1 MCTSFKSSTKA
12 KSEKSS
18 SGIRNKSLSRYS
30 VIANSIKVNNIENE
44 NSESL
49 RCKVVIYIRN
59 NEFVSMEDLVKI
71 GIKKSYVHVLV
82 NRKIINRDNNGFYS
96 VI

>member
-1 MCTSFKSSTKA
+1 MRTSFNSSPKA

-18 SGIRNKSLSRYS
+18 SGVRNKSLSRYS
-30 VIANSIKVNNIENE
+30 VIASSIKANNIEDE

-59 NEFVSMEDLVKI
+59 NEFVSIEDLVKI
-71 GIKKSYVHVLV
+71 GVKKSYVHVLV
-82 NRKIINRDNNGFYS
+82 NRKIINRSDNGFYS